1 MGLQQNFMNKDLKRL
16 IQSRKVKV
24 KLKGEL
30 HRATDKSG
38 YVQWLLKYRLVPK
51 NIKVAVPINLLN
63 LYNWNTVFKGLVS
76 FCYLQ
81 RQVLYTYHPSILPY
95 VLQDCL

>member
-1 MGLQQNFMNKDLKRL
+1 MGLQQNFMDKDLKRL

-38 YVQWLLKYRLVPK
+38 NVQWQLKYRLVPK
-51 NIKVAVPINLLN
+51 
-63 LYNWNTVFKGLVS
+63 T
-76 FCYLQ
+76 
-81 RQVLYTYHPSILPY
+81 
-95 VLQDCL
+95 